1 MSAPTARSAANMPQA
16 NSKPDCDGQ
25 GGLHPPRR
33 KIMDVR
39 RPILLQHMAIVNHPK
54 NSVQTLG

>member
-1 MSAPTARSAANMPQA
+1 MAQA

-33 KIMDVR
+33 KIMDMHQ
-39 RPILLQHMAIVNHPK
+39 PILHQHMAVNHPK
-54 NSVQTLG
+54 NSVRTSA